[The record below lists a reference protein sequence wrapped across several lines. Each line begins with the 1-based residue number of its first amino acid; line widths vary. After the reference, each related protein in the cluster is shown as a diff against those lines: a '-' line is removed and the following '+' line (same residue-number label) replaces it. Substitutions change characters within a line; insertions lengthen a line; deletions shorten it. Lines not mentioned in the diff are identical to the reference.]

1 MLDAYYCARVKRGM
15 DMSRTGNLDI
25 ILKNMDTTRATKIL
39 AKSLYKELIR
49 NGFTNKDIINFSKEI
64 IDHMAQEMRRDATL
78 EDAGR
83 KDRLLIG

>member
-1 MLDAYYCARVKRGM
+1 MN
-15 DMSRTGNLDI
+15 MSRKGNLDI

-49 NGFTNKDIINFSKEI
+49 NGFTNKDVINFSKEI
-64 IDHMAQEMRRDATL
+64 LDHMAQEMRRDATL

>member
-1 MLDAYYCARVKRGM
+1 M
-15 DMSRTGNLDI
+15 DMSRKGNLDI

-49 NGFTNKDIINFSKEI
+49 NGFTNKDVINFSKEI
-64 IDHMAQEMRRDATL
+64 LDHMALEMRRDATL

>member
-1 MLDAYYCARVKRGM
+1 MVDALLGGRERRGM
-15 DMSRTGNLDI
+15 DMSRKGNLDI

-49 NGFTNKDIINFSKEI
+49 NGFTNKDVINFSKEI
-64 IDHMAQEMRRDATL
+64 LDHMAQEMRRDATL
-78 EDAGR
+78 EDAGK

>member
-1 MLDAYYCARVKRGM
+1 
-15 DMSRTGNLDI
+15 MSRKGNLDI
-25 ILKNMDTTRATKIL
+25 ILKNMDTMRATKIL

-49 NGFTNKDIINFSKEI
+49 NGFTNKDVINFSKEI
-64 IDHMAQEMRRDATL
+64 LDHMALEMRKEATL

>member
-1 MLDAYYCARVKRGM
+1 MVDAYQDARARRGM
-15 DMSRTGNLDI
+15 DMSRKGNLDI

-39 AKSLYKELIR
+39 AKSLYKELLR
-49 NGFTNKDIINFSKEI
+49 NGFTNKDVINFSKEI
-64 IDHMAQEMRRDATL
+64 LDHMAQEMRREATL

>member
-1 MLDAYYCARVKRGM
+1 MRGI
-15 DMSRTGNLDI
+15 DMSRKGNLDI

-49 NGFTNKDIINFSKEI
+49 NGFTNRDVINFSKEI
-64 IDHMAQEMRRDATL
+64 LDHMAQEMRREATL

>member
-1 MLDAYYCARVKRGM
+1 
-15 DMSRTGNLDI
+15 MSRAGNLDI

>member
-1 MLDAYYCARVKRGM
+1 M
-15 DMSRTGNLDI
+15 DMSRAGNLDI

>member
-1 MLDAYYCARVKRGM
+1 MHYNDGRERRGM
-15 DMSRTGNLDI
+15 DMSRKGNLDI

-49 NGFTNKDIINFSKEI
+49 NGFTNKDVINFSKEI
-64 IDHMAQEMRRDATL
+64 LDHMALEMRRDATL

>member
-1 MLDAYYCARVKRGM
+1 
-15 DMSRTGNLDI
+15 MSRKGNLDI

-49 NGFTNKDIINFSKEI
+49 NGFTNKDVINFSKEI
-64 IDHMAQEMRRDATL
+64 LDHMAQEMRRDATL
-78 EDAGR
+78 EDAGK

>member
-1 MLDAYYCARVKRGM
+1 MIDALSDARVRRGM
-15 DMSRTGNLDI
+15 DMNRKGNLDI
-25 ILKNMDTTRATKIL
+25 ILKNMDATRATKIL

-49 NGFTNKDIINFSKEI
+49 NGFNNKDVINFSKEML
-64 IDHMAQEMRRDATL
+64 DHMAQEMRREATQ

>member
-1 MLDAYYCARVKRGM
+1 M
-15 DMSRTGNLDI
+15 DMSRKGNLDI

-49 NGFTNKDIINFSKEI
+49 NGFTNKDVINFSKEI
-64 IDHMAQEMRRDATL
+64 LDHMALEMRKDATL

>member
-1 MLDAYYCARVKRGM
+1 
-15 DMSRTGNLDI
+15 MSRKGNLDI
-25 ILKNMDTTRATKIL
+25 ILKNMDTSRATKIL

-49 NGFTNKDIINFSKEI
+49 NGFSNKDVINFSKEI
-64 IDHMAQEMRRDATL
+64 LDHMAQEMRREATL

>member
-1 MLDAYYCARVKRGM
+1 MAGVRRGM
-15 DMSRTGNLDI
+15 DMSRKGNLDI
-25 ILKNMDTTRATKIL
+25 ILKNMDTSRATKIL

-49 NGFTNKDIINFSKEI
+49 NGFSNKDVINFSKEI
-64 IDHMAQEMRRDATL
+64 LDHMAQEMRREATL

>member
-1 MLDAYYCARVKRGM
+1 MN
-15 DMSRTGNLDI
+15 MSRKGNLDI

-49 NGFTNKDIINFSKEI
+49 NGFTNKDVINFSKEI
-64 IDHMAQEMRRDATL
+64 LEHMALEMRREATL